1 MRSWGSSGAARSHST
16 SPPSSGRRQRRAGAG
31 AAAPPPSTAGAP
43 SATALTRLGTAL
55 FAPPPGPWELRPE
68 GLDPAG
74 SEQLPYHLAA
84 RGAQVRIV
92 ASPMK
97 SFRTTIAKSGQRDW
111 KSGQI
116 ESGVVDGLDLHGMDA
131 SVSALWVRA
140 SVVRNDADGRSYIFI
155 LVAPQ
160 KFQKDVLAE
169 YQQILTS
176 WKWTQR

>member
-1 MRSWGSSGAARSHST
+1 
-16 SPPSSGRRQRRAGAG
+16 
-31 AAAPPPSTAGAP
+31 
-43 SATALTRLGTAL
+43 
-55 FAPPPGPWELRPE
+55 
-68 GLDPAG
+68 
-74 SEQLPYHLAA
+74 
-84 RGAQVRIV
+84 
-92 ASPMK
+92 MK

-155 LVAPQ
+155 PVAPQ